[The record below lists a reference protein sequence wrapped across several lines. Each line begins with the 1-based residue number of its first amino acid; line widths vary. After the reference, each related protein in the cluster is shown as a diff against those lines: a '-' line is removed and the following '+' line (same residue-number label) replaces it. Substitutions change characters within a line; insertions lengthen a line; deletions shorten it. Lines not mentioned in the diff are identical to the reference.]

1 MSGELQPPVELPR
14 PSVVM
19 GGNVL
24 LLVLAVAGFMGIRQ
38 IGDVLPSAGPSSPAG
53 PSAVRSTETV
63 SVSPHILPRV
73 LTALVVVIITSRILG
88 TLFQYIGQP
97 RVIGEVVAGIL
108 LGPSLLGR
116 ISPDGMD
123 LLFPTRIMPF
133 LSVLAQLGV
142 ILYMFL
148 VGLELNSELLRSR
161 AAATLAISNA
171 SIIAPFLLGAI
182 LALWLFPGFAP
193 AGVPFSSFAMFLGL
207 AMAIT
212 AFPVLARILSDRNMV
227 NSELGAMALSCAAAG
242 DVTAWCLLAL
252 IVGAA
257 NADLTVA
264 LRTVVLTLCYMA
276 MMFVIVRPV
285 LTRRFSDSS
294 GARVTSGVTA
304 WVLVAVLVS
313 SLITEAIG
321 IHALFGAFLLG
332 AVIPHDSQAAR
343 HFQQKLE
350 DVVSILLLPA
360 FFAWAGLR
368 TEIGLLSQ
376 PSDWLFCLVI
386 ILVATLG
393 KFGGTLAAARLTGF
407 GWRTSA
413 SLGILMNTRGLMELI
428 VLNIGLDLGV
438 ISPVLFAMMVLM
450 ALVTTV
456 ITTPILRWL
465 HPAA

>member
-38 IGDVLPSAGPSSPAG
+38 IGDVLPSAGPSTG
-53 PSAVRSTETV
+53 PSPVRSTETL

-123 LLFPTRIMPF
+123 LLFPSRIMPF